1 MRKMDLVDGTW
12 SVFALGAGDMS
23 TLAAGIASAELDT
36 GCLGG
41 GRTFRSRSEAMLAMH
56 IVLESISQYRT
67 SEGSRSLSPSFSRQP
82 KPSRVSMCSWTEWTD
97 GGDWPSRSLRK
108 TV

>member
-1 MRKMDLVDGTW
+1 MRKMDSVDGTW

-23 TLAAGIASAELDT
+23 TLAAGMASAELDT
-36 GCLGG
+36 GCLGS

-67 SEGSRSLSPSFSRQP
+67 SETVSQSSPSFS
-82 KPSRVSMCSWTEWTD
+82 
-97 GGDWPSRSLRK
+97 
-108 TV
+108 